1 MTRTDWA
8 FVCFAAVCVALFVWQ
23 IATPQGVRVTPTPQV
38 EPAEPVTVQGGKWV
52 QLYHGLV
59 VGSILVGI
67 NCPLEELYPASDWAL
82 FNAKLYAEGRGAGLV
97 TLRVSGV
104 THWLN
109 ATEALPA
116 VDFYCDATRR
126 NGAWSVDVFASEP
139 VFLDLWGSLPY

>member
-1 MTRTDWA
+1 MTRIDRA
-8 FVCFAAVCVALFVWQ
+8 FAAFAVVCVALFIWQ
-23 IATPQGVRVTPTPQV
+23 VATPQGVRVTPTPQV
-38 EPAEPVTVQGGKWV
+38 EPFAATGLKWV

-67 NCPLEELYPASDWAL
+67 NHPLEELYPASDWAL
-82 FNAKLYAEGRGAGLV
+82 FNAKIYAEGRGAGLT

-109 ATEALPA
+109 ASEALPT

-126 NGAWSVDVFASEP
+126 NGAWSIDVYASEP